1 MRILIADDDPVWRRM
16 IEAMLVEFGDD
27 VQAVADGAEAWEVLD
42 SGDRPAL
49 AILDWVMPGIDGIE
63 ICRRLRAAGEGP
75 YVYVLLLTVKDRK
88 ADIVE
93 GFKAGA
99 DDYIC
104 KPFDPEELRGRL
116 RAAQRVMAVH
126 ANLLGV
132 QHELREQA
140 TRDSLT
146 GLWNRGAIMDLL
158 GRELVRGQR
167 AHSPV
172 GIMIAD
178 VDHFKRI
185 NDTHGHAAG
194 DAVLR
199 QLAERFLRTVRAY
212 DCVGRYG
219 GEEILFALPA
229 CDLELASRSGERVRA
244 SVTGE
249 PFDIESAHLPVTVT
263 LGVASSFLAPGADA
277 KALVAAADAALYR
290 GKAGGRNRVEPATAA
305 DVAAVAARVRALN

>member
-27 VQAVADGAEAWEVLD
+27 VQAVPDGGEAWEVLR
-42 SGDRPAL
+42 SQDRPAL
-49 AILDWVMPGIDGIE
+49 AILDWVMPVMDGIE
-63 ICRRLRAAGEGP
+63 ICRRLRAAGGAP

-116 RAAQRVMAVH
+116 RAAQRVMEVH

-132 QHELREQA
+132 QRELEVQA

-158 GRELVRGQR
+158 DRELARGAR

-172 GIMIAD
+172 GVMIAD

-185 NDTHGHAAG
+185 NDNHGHPAG

-199 QLAERFLRTVRAY
+199 QIADRFQHAVRTY
-212 DCVGRYG
+212 DSVGRYG
-219 GEEILFALPA
+219 GEEILITLPA
-229 CDLELASRSGERVRA
+229 CDLELAARSAERVRA
-244 SVTGE
+244 SVVST
-249 PFDIESAHLPVTVT
+249 PFDIDIAVLPVTVT
-263 LGVASSFLAPGADA
+263 LGVASSAQHPGADA
-277 KALVAAADAALYR
+277 RTLVAAADAALYR
-290 GKAGGRNRVEPATAA
+290 GKAAGRNRVEPATAA
-305 DVAAVAARVRALN
+305 DLAAVAGRS

>member
-27 VQAVADGAEAWEVLD
+27 VQAVADGGEAWEVL
-42 SGDRPAL
+42 SGQDRPAL
-49 AILDWVMPGIDGIE
+49 AILDWVMPGMDGID
-63 ICRRLRAAGEGP
+63 ICRKLRTATDGP

-93 GFKAGA
+93 GFQAGA

-132 QHELREQA
+132 QRELEVQA

-146 GLWNRGAIMDLL
+146 GLWNRGAILDLL
-158 GRELVRGQR
+158 NRELVRGER

-172 GIMIAD
+172 GVMIAD
-178 VDHFKRI
+178 VDHFKHI
-185 NDTHGHAAG
+185 NDSHGHPAG

-199 QLAERFLRTVRAY
+199 QVAERFQRTVRAY
-212 DCVGRYG
+212 DSVGRYG
-219 GEEILFALPA
+219 GEEVLFALPA
-229 CDLELASRSGERVRA
+229 CDLELAGRSGERVRA
-244 SVTGE
+244 SMVSA
-249 PFDIESAHLPVTVT
+249 PFDVESALLPVTVT
-263 LGVASSFLAPGADA
+263 VGVASSIQAPRADA
-277 KALVAAADAALYR
+277 RVLVAAADAALYR
-290 GKAGGRNRVEPATAA
+290 GKAAGRNRVELATAA
-305 DVAAVAARVRALN
+305 EVTAIAGR